1 MGVGLLLIIRIRA
14 YQSLW
19 EGNVVIVSAPSFLW
33 HAGTHTN
40 KRTENYGWFYLLR
53 YLPDEVWFTEL
64 HRQIS
69 FLKDNW
75 PSFGQIES
83 IDKLSKQELNCTL
96 CFLNVLIDEFVNEKS
111 ACPNRVITRL
121 VLIRIYVQ
129 NSMELMELKELQS
142 EQEKSDGGK

>member
-1 MGVGLLLIIRIRA
+1 MDD
-14 YQSLW
+14 STCC
-19 EGNVVIVSAPSFLW
+19 
-33 HAGTHTN
+33 GTCLMKSDLQNSTD
-40 KRTENYGWFYLLR
+40 KFA
-53 YLPDEVWFTEL
+53 
-64 HRQIS
+64 

-121 VLIRIYVQ
+121 VLIRRED
-129 NSMELMELKELQS
+129 SLRMFGMEKWMYLSKEFRIVCGQCLT
-142 EQEKSDGGK
+142 

>member
-1 MGVGLLLIIRIRA
+1 MDD
-14 YQSLW
+14 STCC
-19 EGNVVIVSAPSFLW
+19 
-33 HAGTHTN
+33 GTCLMKSDLQNSTD
-40 KRTENYGWFYLLR
+40 KFA
-53 YLPDEVWFTEL
+53 
-64 HRQIS
+64 

-83 IDKLSKQELNCTL
+83 IDKLSKQELSCTL

>member
-1 MGVGLLLIIRIRA
+1 MAKAKLTFKDIDVTVNVPVGVRVIEISDKVGSGIIYGCR
-14 YQSLW
+14 
-19 EGNVVIVSAPSFLW
+19 EGDC
-33 HAGTHTN
+33 GTCLMKSDLQNSTD
-40 KRTENYGWFYLLR
+40 KFA
-53 YLPDEVWFTEL
+53 
-64 HRQIS
+64 

>member
-1 MGVGLLLIIRIRA
+1 MDD
-14 YQSLW
+14 STCC
-19 EGNVVIVSAPSFLW
+19 
-33 HAGTHTN
+33 GTCLMKSDLQNSTD
-40 KRTENYGWFYLLR
+40 KFA
-53 YLPDEVWFTEL
+53 
-64 HRQIS
+64 

-83 IDKLSKQELNCTL
+83 IDVLS
-96 CFLNVLIDEFVNEKS
+96 DEFVNEKS

>member
-1 MGVGLLLIIRIRA
+1 MILLVAVPAWWSLIYRT
-14 YQSLW
+14 
-19 EGNVVIVSAPSFLW
+19 PP
-33 HAGTHTN
+33 TN
-40 KRTENYGWFYLLR
+40 
-53 YLPDEVWFTEL
+53 LP
-64 HRQIS
+64 
-69 FLKDNW
+69 FLKTTGLALD
-75 PSFGQIES
+75 S

>member
-1 MGVGLLLIIRIRA
+1 MDD
-14 YQSLW
+14 STCC
-19 EGNVVIVSAPSFLW
+19 
-33 HAGTHTN
+33 GTCLMKSDLQNSTD
-40 KRTENYGWFYLLR
+40 KFA
-53 YLPDEVWFTEL
+53 
-64 HRQIS
+64 

-142 EQEKSDGGK
+142 EQEKSDGGNRLIQLVFSPNEKVICFALML